1 MLSVTAVG
9 YLARDPE
16 IKAIGEREVANF
28 TILCNRKTKT
38 GEIVTQ
44 VDCAVW
50 GPRAQVIGDFV
61 VKGMQMTVTGEA
73 YVEKYESKEYGTVAK
88 IVLAVNDFSL
98 PPKVKPLET
107 PF

>member
-9 YLARDPE
+9 NLARGPE
-16 IKAIGEREVANF
+16 VKTIGEREVANF
-28 TILCNRKTKT
+28 TILCNRKTKA
-38 GEIVTQ
+38 GETVTQ

-50 GPRAQVIGDFV
+50 GPRAQVIADFV

-73 YVEKYESKEYGTVAK
+73 YVDKYESKDYGTVAK
-88 IVLAVNDFSL
+88 IVLTVNDFSL
-98 PPKVKPLET
+98 PPKSKGEEM